1 MRNNRDFEQ
10 LIFERAEKIKEHDKT
25 MKLIR
30 MTVTPIAAAFVI
42 LTAVGI
48 HRFAVTP
55 ANMSAQADNAPAFE
69 ASAAYAPENSE
80 TSEASTARQ
89 TIKSAEAEDQTDDA
103 AYEDYE
109 YDGMAANEA
118 PVNAAPGDVT
128 VTFTANDAITL
139 TGSEA
144 LDAAE
149 ALADESTPVNSEDK
163 GYLGTVTVKADGQ
176 STDYRIYTD
185 HVGKTENGE
194 FKGSFTLDDSTK
206 AVLSKYFPVKF

>member
-1 MRNNRDFEQ
+1 M
-10 LIFERAEKIKEHDKT
+10 
-25 MKLIR
+25 
-30 MTVTPIAAAFVI
+30 TPIAAAFVI

-80 TSEASTARQ
+80 TSEASTAGQ
-89 TIKSAEAEDQTDDA
+89 TIKSAEAEDQADDA

-109 YDGMAANEA
+109 YDEYDGMAVNEA